1 VFVPNTICKYHGILF
16 ETEICE
22 HHLFD
27 AMREFSRGKLNG
39 KKANLKFMDKVE
51 SNDEALLVECHEAF
65 VIIREKS
72 DPLTLAILFSLIFI
86 IVIPFFTIEDLIW
99 GDNTLCCG
107 SVLLGIALIIGG
119 TIQSIAHWSRYKSAA
134 QDLAHAAGIHDEIS
148 YPFFSILPPY
158 EKIYALVLQKY
169 PFLNESREKSNKT
182 KPRKVV
188 LSKREED

>member
-1 VFVPNTICKYHGILF
+1 
-16 ETEICE
+16 
-22 HHLFD
+22 
-27 AMREFSRGKLNG
+27 
-39 KKANLKFMDKVE
+39 MDKAE
-51 SNDEALLVECHEAF
+51 SNEKSLLVERFEAF

-72 DPLTLAILFSLIFI
+72 DPLTLAILFGLIFI
-86 IVIPFFTIEDLIW
+86 IVIPFFTMEDLLW

-107 SVLLGIALIIGG
+107 SVLLGLGMIVGG
-119 TIQSIAHWSRYKSAA
+119 TIRSIAHWSRYKSAA